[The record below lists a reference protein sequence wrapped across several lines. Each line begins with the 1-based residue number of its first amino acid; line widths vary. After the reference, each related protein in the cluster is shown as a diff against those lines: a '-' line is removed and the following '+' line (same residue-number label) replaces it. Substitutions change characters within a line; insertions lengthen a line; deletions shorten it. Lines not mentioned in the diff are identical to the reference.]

1 MRRFGKR
8 TMNLKKWKDKYKWL
22 LRREDILIKV
32 LIATSGL
39 FIGLMVGKGLQNI
52 F

>member
-1 MRRFGKR
+1 
-8 TMNLKKWKDKYKWL
+8 MNLNKWKNRYKWL

-32 LIATSGL
+32 LVATSGL
-39 FIGLMVGKGLQNI
+39 FIGLMVGKGLQNL

>member
-1 MRRFGKR
+1 
-8 TMNLKKWKDKYKWL
+8 MNLNKWKKRYKWL

-32 LIATSGL
+32 LVATSGL
-39 FIGLMVGKGLQNI
+39 FIGLMVGKGLQNL